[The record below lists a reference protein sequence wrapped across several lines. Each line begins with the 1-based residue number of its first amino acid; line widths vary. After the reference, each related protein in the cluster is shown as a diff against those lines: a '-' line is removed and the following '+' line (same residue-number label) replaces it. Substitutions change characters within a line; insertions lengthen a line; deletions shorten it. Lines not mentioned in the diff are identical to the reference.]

1 LLRIEA
7 DLGRFSRNS
16 DGRQWR
22 RHETPFEESAMNSV
36 VAAPVDIALG
46 GVPAQKQSRLI
57 TIAAMATGN
66 ILEFYDF
73 AVYAYLATILGR
85 NFFPSGNETISLL
98 STFAVF
104 GVGFIVRPLG
114 GFLIGR
120 FGDRRGRKPAL
131 LFTVLL
137 MSIGTGLIGVI
148 PTYAQIGIVAP
159 VLLTVARLLQGFSA
173 GGEWGGGATFIVEW
187 APAGR
192 RGFYGGIHVV
202 TIYLGLALGSAVA
215 ATLSTGLS
223 PETMNSWGWRV
234 PFILGAV
241 IGPLGLV
248 VRRKI
253 DESPV
258 FVEAQAHTEAETT
271 PGILRTMGHA
281 FCFAAMQAVLTYVF
295 LGYFPTFT
303 QKFAGLSA
311 SQALW
316 STALAIATIVPVGL
330 LSGAISDR
338 VGRKPPMIASCVG
351 FVVLAYPLF
360 YIVANSASFAT
371 VMAVQA
377 VAGML
382 TGLFLGTMPASLVEM
397 FPTKTRLMGLSTS
410 FNASTGLFGGFAP
423 FIATSLVAAT
433 GAPTSVAFFVMA
445 SAVISLAAVL
455 MLKESAHD
463 RLR

>member
-1 LLRIEA
+1 
-7 DLGRFSRNS
+7 
-16 DGRQWR
+16 
-22 RHETPFEESAMNSV
+22 MNSV
-36 VAAPVDIALG
+36 VAAPADINLG
-46 GVPAQKQSRLI
+46 AVPARKQSRLI
-57 TIAAMATGN
+57 TIAAMAVGN

-73 AVYAYLATILGR
+73 AVYAYLAAILGR
-85 NFFPSGNETISLL
+85 NFFPSGSETISLL

-104 GVGFIVRPLG
+104 GVGFVIRPLG

-131 LFTVLL
+131 LVTVLL

-148 PTYAQIGIVAP
+148 PTHAQIGIAAP
-159 VLLTVARLLQGFSA
+159 ILLTLARLLQGFSA

-187 APAGR
+187 APAVR

-215 ATLSTGLS
+215 AALSSSLS
-223 PETMNSWGWRV
+223 PETMEHWGWRV

-241 IGPLGLV
+241 IGPLGLLI
-248 VRRKI
+248 RRKI

-258 FVEAQAHTEAETT
+258 FVEAQVHADAETT

-281 FCFAAMQAVLTYVF
+281 FCFAAMQAALTYVF

-338 VGRKPPMIASCVG
+338 IGRKPPMIASCVA
-351 FVVLAYPLF
+351 FILLAYPLF
-360 YIVANSASFAT
+360 YIVVNGASFAA

-382 TGLFLGTMPASLVEM
+382 TGLFLGTMPATLVEM

-433 GAPTSVAFFVMA
+433 GAPTSVAFFVAA
-445 SAVISLAAVL
+445 SAVVSLAAVV
-455 MLKESAHD
+455 MLKETAHD
-463 RLR
+463 RLH

>member
-1 LLRIEA
+1 
-7 DLGRFSRNS
+7 
-16 DGRQWR
+16 
-22 RHETPFEESAMNSV
+22 MNSV

-46 GVPAQKQSRLI
+46 AVPAQKQSRLI

-73 AVYAYLATILGR
+73 AVYAYLAAILAR

-131 LFTVLL
+131 LFTILL

-148 PTYAQIGIVAP
+148 PTYAQIGIIAP
-159 VLLTVARLLQGFSA
+159 VLLTLARLLQGFSA

-187 APAGR
+187 APPGR

-215 ATLSTGLS
+215 AALSTGLS
-223 PETMNSWGWRV
+223 PEIMNSWGWRV

-338 VGRKPPMIASCVG
+338 IGRKPPMIASCVG

-360 YIVANSASFAT
+360 YIVVNGASFAT
-371 VMAVQA
+371 VMGVQA

-382 TGLFLGTMPASLVEM
+382 TGLFLGTMPATLVEM

>member
-1 LLRIEA
+1 
-7 DLGRFSRNS
+7 
-16 DGRQWR
+16 
-22 RHETPFEESAMNSV
+22 MNSV
-36 VAAPVDIALG
+36 VAAPADINLG
-46 GVPAQKQSRLI
+46 AVPARKQSRLI
-57 TIAAMATGN
+57 TIAAMAVGN

-73 AVYAYLATILGR
+73 AVYAYLAAILGR
-85 NFFPSGNETISLL
+85 NFFPSGSETISLL

-104 GVGFIVRPLG
+104 GVGFVIRPLG

-131 LFTVLL
+131 LVTVLL

-148 PTYAQIGIVAP
+148 PTHAQIGIAAP
-159 VLLTVARLLQGFSA
+159 ILLTLARLLQGFSA

-215 ATLSTGLS
+215 AALSTGLS
-223 PETMNSWGWRV
+223 PVTMENWGWRV

-241 IGPLGLV
+241 IGPLGLLI
-248 VRRKI
+248 RRKI

-258 FVEAQAHTEAETT
+258 FVEAQVHADAETT

-311 SQALW
+311 GQALW

-338 VGRKPPMIASCVG
+338 IGRKPPMIASCVA
-351 FVVLAYPLF
+351 FILLAYPLF
-360 YIVANSASFAT
+360 YIVVNGASFAA

-377 VAGML
+377 AAGML
-382 TGLFLGTMPASLVEM
+382 TGLFLGTMPATLVEM

-433 GAPTSVAFFVMA
+433 GAPTSVAFFVAA
-445 SAVISLAAVL
+445 SAVVSLAAVV
-455 MLKESAHD
+455 MLKETAHD
-463 RLR
+463 RLH

>member
-1 LLRIEA
+1 
-7 DLGRFSRNS
+7 
-16 DGRQWR
+16 
-22 RHETPFEESAMNSV
+22 MNSV
-36 VAAPVDIALG
+36 VAAPADINLG
-46 GVPAQKQSRLI
+46 AVPARKQSRLI
-57 TIAAMATGN
+57 TIAAMAVGN

-73 AVYAYLATILGR
+73 AVYAYLAAILGR
-85 NFFPSGNETISLL
+85 NFFPSGSETISLL

-104 GVGFIVRPLG
+104 GVGFVIRPLG

-131 LFTVLL
+131 LVTVLL

-148 PTYAQIGIVAP
+148 PTHAQIGIAAP
-159 VLLTVARLLQGFSA
+159 ILLTLARLLQGFSA

-215 ATLSTGLS
+215 AALSSSLS
-223 PETMNSWGWRV
+223 PETMEHWGWRV

-241 IGPLGLV
+241 IGPLGLLI
-248 VRRKI
+248 RRKI

-258 FVEAQAHTEAETT
+258 FVEAQVHADAETT

-338 VGRKPPMIASCVG
+338 IGRKPPMIASCVA
-351 FVVLAYPLF
+351 FILLAYPLF
-360 YIVANSASFAT
+360 YIVVNGASFAA

-382 TGLFLGTMPASLVEM
+382 TGLFLGTMPATLVEM

-433 GAPTSVAFFVMA
+433 GAPTSVAFFVAA
-445 SAVISLAAVL
+445 SAVVSLAAVV
-455 MLKESAHD
+455 MLKETAHD
-463 RLR
+463 RLH

>member
-1 LLRIEA
+1 
-7 DLGRFSRNS
+7 
-16 DGRQWR
+16 
-22 RHETPFEESAMNSV
+22 MNSV
-36 VAAPVDIALG
+36 VAAPADMNLG
-46 GVPAQKQSRLI
+46 AVPARKQSRLI
-57 TIAAMATGN
+57 TIAAMAVGN

-73 AVYAYLATILGR
+73 AVYAYLAAILGR
-85 NFFPSGNETISLL
+85 NFFPSGSETISLL

-104 GVGFIVRPLG
+104 GVGFVIRPLG

-131 LFTVLL
+131 LATVLL

-148 PTYAQIGIVAP
+148 PTHAQIGIAAP
-159 VLLTVARLLQGFSA
+159 ILLTLARLLQGFSA

-215 ATLSTGLS
+215 AALSTGLS
-223 PETMNSWGWRV
+223 PETMENWGWRV

-241 IGPLGLV
+241 IGPLGLLI
-248 VRRKI
+248 RRKI

-258 FVEAQAHTEAETT
+258 FVEAQVHADAETT

-338 VGRKPPMIASCVG
+338 IGRKPPMIASCVA
-351 FVVLAYPLF
+351 FILLAYPLF
-360 YIVANSASFAT
+360 YIVVNGASFAA

-382 TGLFLGTMPASLVEM
+382 TGLFLGTMPATLVEM

-433 GAPTSVAFFVMA
+433 GAPTSVAFFVAA
-445 SAVISLAAVL
+445 SAVVSLAAVV
-455 MLKESAHD
+455 MLRETAHD
-463 RLR
+463 RLH

>member
-1 LLRIEA
+1 MDSVIVVPA
-7 DLGRFSRNS
+7 DMNLG
-16 DGRQWR
+16 
-22 RHETPFEESAMNSV
+22 A
-36 VAAPVDIALG
+36 
-46 GVPAQKQSRLI
+46 VPAQKQSRLI
-57 TIAAMATGN
+57 TIAAMAVGN

-73 AVYAYLATILGR
+73 AVYAYLAAILGR
-85 NFFPSGNETISLL
+85 NFFPSGSETISLL

-104 GVGFIVRPLG
+104 GVGFVIRPLG

-131 LFTVLL
+131 LVTVVL

-148 PTYAQIGIVAP
+148 PTHAQIGIAAP
-159 VLLTVARLLQGFSA
+159 VLLTLARLLQGFSA

-187 APAGR
+187 APDGR

-202 TIYLGLALGSAVA
+202 TIYVGLALGSAVA
-215 ATLSTGLS
+215 AALSTGLS
-223 PETMNSWGWRV
+223 PETMESWGWRV

-241 IGPLGLV
+241 IGPLGLLI
-248 VRRKI
+248 RRKI

-258 FVEAQAHTEAETT
+258 FVEAQVHADAET

-338 VGRKPPMIASCVG
+338 VGRKPPMIASCVA
-351 FVVLAYPLF
+351 FILLAYPLF
-360 YIVANSASFAT
+360 HIVVSGASFGAIMT
-371 VMAVQA
+371 VQA

-382 TGLFLGTMPASLVEM
+382 TGLFLGTMPAALVEM

-433 GAPTSVAFFVMA
+433 NAPTSVAFFVAA
-445 SAVISLAAVL
+445 SAVISLVAVV
-455 MLKESAHD
+455 MLRETAHD
-463 RLR
+463 RLN

>member
-1 LLRIEA
+1 VAGIVP
-7 DLGRFSRNS
+7 RNIDPNS
-16 DGRQWR
+16 V
-22 RHETPFEESAMNSV
+22 EEPAMNSV
-36 VAAPVDIALG
+36 AATPVEIILDAAPPRKG
-46 GVPAQKQSRLI
+46 SRLM
-57 TIAAMATGN
+57 TVAAMATGN

-73 AVYAYLATILGR
+73 AVYAYLASILGR
-85 NFFPSGNETISLL
+85 NFFPSGSETVSLL
-98 STFAVF
+98 SAFAVF
-104 GVGFIVRPLG
+104 GVGFLIRPLG

-131 LFTVLL
+131 LLTILL
-137 MSIGTGLIGVI
+137 MSVGTGLIGVI
-148 PTYAQIGIVAP
+148 PTYAHIGIAAP
-159 VLLTVARLLQGFSA
+159 ILLTLARLLQGFSA

-187 APAGR
+187 APPGR

-215 ATLSTGLS
+215 AALSTGLS
-223 PETMNSWGWRV
+223 PETMTDWGWRV
-234 PFILGAV
+234 PFIVGAV
-241 IGPLGLV
+241 IGPLGLI

-258 FVEAQAHTEAETT
+258 FVETQARPEVETA

-281 FCFAAMQAVLTYVF
+281 FCFAAMQAVLTYIF

-330 LSGAISDR
+330 LSGALSDR
-338 VGRKPPMIASCVG
+338 IGRKPPMIASCVG
-351 FVVLAYPLF
+351 FIVLAYPLF
-360 YIVANSASFAT
+360 YVVVHSASFAT
-371 VMAVQA
+371 VMGVQV

-382 TGLFLGTMPASLVEM
+382 TGLFLGTMPATLVEM

-423 FIATSLVAAT
+423 FIATWLVATT
-433 GAPTSVAFFVMA
+433 GAPTSVAFFVAA
-445 SAVISLAAVL
+445 SAVVSLVAVL
-455 MLKESAHD
+455 MLKETSRD
-463 RLR
+463 QLR

>member
-1 LLRIEA
+1 
-7 DLGRFSRNS
+7 
-16 DGRQWR
+16 
-22 RHETPFEESAMNSV
+22 MNSV
-36 VAAPVDIALG
+36 AAAASAEITLG
-46 GVPAQKQSRLI
+46 ADSAQKGSRLV

-85 NFFPSGNETISLL
+85 NFFPNGSETISLL

-104 GVGFIVRPLG
+104 GVGFLIRPLG

-131 LFTVLL
+131 LFTILL
-137 MSIGTGLIGVI
+137 MSVGTGLIGVI
-148 PTYAQIGIVAP
+148 PTYAQIGIAAP
-159 VLLTVARLLQGFSA
+159 IMLTLARLLQGFSA

-187 APAGR
+187 APPGR

-202 TIYLGLALGSAVA
+202 TIYVGLALGSAVA
-215 ATLSTGLS
+215 AALSTGLS
-223 PETMNSWGWRV
+223 PETMTDWGWRV
-234 PFILGAV
+234 PFIIGAL
-241 IGPLGLV
+241 IGPLGLI

-258 FVEAQAHTEAETT
+258 FVEAQAHSEVETT
-271 PGILRTMGHA
+271 PGVLRTMGHA
-281 FCFAAMQAVLTYVF
+281 FCFAAMQAALTYVF

-316 STALAIATIVPVGL
+316 STAFAIATIIPVGL
-330 LSGAISDR
+330 LSGALSDR
-338 VGRKPPMIASCVG
+338 IGRKPPMIASCVG
-351 FVVLAYPLF
+351 FIVLAYPLF
-360 YIVANSASFAT
+360 YIVVHGASFTT
-371 VMAVQA
+371 VMAVQV

-382 TGLFLGTMPASLVEM
+382 TGLFLGTMPATLVEM

-423 FIATSLVAAT
+423 FISTWLVAAT
-433 GAPTSVAFFVMA
+433 GAPTSVAFFVAA
-445 SAVISLAAVL
+445 SAIISLVAVL
-455 MLKESAHD
+455 MLKETAHD